1 MKRFCEILE
10 EVLEGTVII
19 LLAVVGACLPLAL
32 YIIFRQAW
40 LLLLLLPA
48 LPISIT
54 VVFYLY
60 EKWMEGKR

>member
-19 LLAVVGACLPLAL
+19 LLAAIGACLPLAL
-32 YIIFRQAW
+32 YLVFRQAW
-40 LLLLLLPA
+40 LLLLILPA
-48 LPISIT
+48 LPVSIA
-54 VVFYLY
+54 FGYYLY